1 MQKKI
6 IIADSYLNST
16 GLPNLPQ
23 PHPSHKD
30 INDEDVV
37 VIQED
42 YLATGDYRDRPI
54 TRQFKKDDVLKVV
67 KSRNAVAGYPTMT
80 YAVSIIS
87 NGIEQRLETNGYD
100 IRVVPV
106 RKATVSE
113 RLVNSTIQAI
123 PPTTPA
129 VNIEK
134 PAPAVVNITQPKTD
148 NNLQNLVDDKLSGF
162 VKTSKN
168 IQLYSIVG
176 SVVGL
181 GFAYTKKTG
190 VWGYVGYATLFGI
203 IGGVVGFALR
213 GKSNDVDM
221 NENRIGR
228 DGRDR
233 YGMPRP
239 PVFVRDRYG
248 MPRPVF
254 VNMR

>member
-16 GLPNLPQ
+16 GLSHLPQ

-42 YLATGDYRDRPI
+42 YLATGDYIDRPI
-54 TRQFKKDDVLKVV
+54 TRQFRKGDVLKVV

-106 RKATVSE
+106 RKATASE

-134 PAPAVVNITQPKTD
+134 PAPAVVIEQQSQTQPKTD
-148 NNLQNLVDDKLSGF
+148 NNLQNLADDKLSGF
-162 VKTSKN
+162 VNTSKN

-221 NENRIGR
+221 NENKFRK
-228 DGRDR
+228 
-233 YGMPRP
+233 
-239 PVFVRDRYG
+239 DRYG